1 MTIMRTKLSFLL
13 LAVALVFTACNPE
26 SSILQSS
33 EIIQSVENRSS
44 TVEVACTVDSYE
56 IIIEEIVLALSNFDT
71 EVSELSIAENQTIQ
85 LENSNGQTQTITVA
99 VSSFE
104 IIIEEIVLA
113 ISTPN
118 GIPTGYSISAN
129 QVLEFIE

>member
-1 MTIMRTKLSFLL
+1 MRIKISFFL

-33 EIIQSVENRSS
+33 EIIQSVDNRST
-44 TVEVACTVDSYE
+44 TVAVSCTVDSYE

-71 EVSELSIAENQTIQ
+71 DVSELSIAKNQTIQ
-85 LENSNGQTQTITVA
+85 LENSNGQTKTIAVT

-113 ISTPN
+113 ISSPN
-118 GIPTGYSISAN
+118 GLPSGYSIAAN